1 MVRARGMRQ
10 SQTGVAE
17 RARVQRA
24 RRARAALPARQG
36 AAHRALARHCGHMAH
51 RLILETLFQ
60 SYPVPLHRDGL
71 NNNKKIFFQIQVT

>member
-36 AAHRALARHCGHMAH
+36 AAHGALARHCGHTAY
-51 RLILETLFQ
+51 RLILETLPSWTWTIDTLSIIPCATASRRPQ
-60 SYPVPLHRDGL
+60 
-71 NNNKKIFFQIQVT
+71 